1 MFPLRKTAL
10 KYNIL
15 RMKFA
20 VFKFNIGCKTI
31 DKIYGL
37 KYNDE
42 AVNFTV
48 LFDGA
53 NTKKR
58 QPY

>member
-1 MFPLRKTAL
+1 
-10 KYNIL
+10 
-15 RMKFA
+15 MKFA

-31 DKIYGL
+31 DKTYGL